1 MSKRKHYGDPRRQE
15 ASEAQAEAA
24 RERRGRSKTELSVG
38 YIFFAWIV
46 FFILLIFVHSLVI
59 AAVVLLALL
68 GVGGGILSR
77 SGRS

>member
-1 MSKRKHYGDPRRQE
+1 MSKRKRYGDPRKQE
-15 ASEAQAEAA
+15 ASEAA
-24 RERRGRSKTELSVG
+24 RRQGGRSKAELSVG